1 MYKTIS
7 YRIQIYEIRCIK
19 LFFRRENLFF
29 RRENIFFSRD
39 NLFLRRENSYKCRIK
54 MFYTP
59 HKTVLY
65 GVCDIFL
72 VCQAIS
78 LRLLHA

>member
-29 RRENIFFSRD
+29 RRD

-54 MFYTP
+54 IFYTP

>member
-29 RRENIFFSRD
+29 RRD

>member
-19 LFFRRENLFF
+19 LFFRRE
-29 RRENIFFSRD
+29 